1 MFLDYYKLKEQPFG
15 VTPDPRYLYLSPTHC
30 EALASLYC
38 GVEADR
44 GFVALIA
51 QPGMGKT
58 TLLLQLLERLRKSAC
73 VAFLFQTQC
82 GSQEFLRYLLAEMGI
97 ETCGH
102 DVVQMHKQ
110 LNDALVRLKHA
121 GRRFVLVIDEAQ
133 NLDDSVLETVRL
145 LSDFETPTAKLMQ
158 IILSGQPQLATKL
171 AGASLLQFRQRIAIL
186 SRLEPFGPEE
196 TDQYINHRLH
206 VAGYEGGPLFTSEA
220 RTMIAARSG
229 GIPRNINNLCF
240 NALALACA
248 MGRKKVD
255 GRIVLEVASDL
266 DFEALAR
273 ERNAPAQSLVPL
285 PQTQEAVKNSP
296 ALDFGSCNALG
307 IQEVA
312 HHGPPADPSPK
323 GFGPQAEAFGPQ
335 GGVLVRGIFNSFQEA
350 TALGGK
356 SRLGSGPL
364 RPAALAASLVLASL
378 FLFPSVRGLVGT
390 QLTKVFR
397 GVPLPVAKSPS
408 LNLSAPGPIIPAA
421 APAPKNAIA
430 EPAAP
435 GAAPPA
441 IEDVVI
447 EVKPGQTLW
456 QISLGHFGRS
466 DVRLVEEIL
475 ALNPRITDP
484 DHIETGQRIVL
495 PGETRTS
502 AEAHSVSLAEVE
514 PTTTARN

>member
-15 VTPDPRYLYLSPTHC
+15 VTPDPRYLYLSPTHR
-30 EALASLYC
+30 EALASLYY

-44 GFVALIA
+44 GFMALIA

-58 TLLLQLLERLRKSAC
+58 TLLLQLMERLRQSAC

-145 LSDFETPTAKLMQ
+145 LSDFETPTSKLMQ

-206 VAGYEGGPLFTSEA
+206 VAGYDGGSLFTSEA
-220 RTMIAARSG
+220 RAMIAARSG

-240 NALALACA
+240 NALTLACA
-248 MGRKKVD
+248 LGRRKVD
-255 GRIVLEVASDL
+255 GEAVLEAANDL
-266 DFEALAR
+266 DFEALAQV
-273 ERNAPAQSLVPL
+273 RNAPAQSLVPL
-285 PQTQEAVKNSP
+285 PQAQEAVKNSTSR
-296 ALDFGSCNALG
+296 DFGSFNPLR
-307 IQEVA
+307 IQEGA
-312 HHGPPADPSPK
+312 HHGPPPE
-323 GFGPQAEAFGPQ
+323 GFGPQ
-335 GGVLVRGIFNSFQEA
+335 GGVPELGFFHSFQQA
-350 TALGGK
+350 SALVGK
-356 SRLGSGPL
+356 SRLGPGPL
-364 RPAALAASLVLASL
+364 RPAALGASLVLASL

-390 QLTKVFR
+390 KLTKVFSA
-397 GVPLPVAKSPS
+397 GPLPVAKSSS
-408 LNLSAPGPIIPAA
+408 LNLSAPGPLIPAA
-421 APAPKNAIA
+421 APAPKFAIA

-435 GAAPPA
+435 GSAPPA
-441 IEDVVI
+441 IENIVT
-447 EVKPGQTLW
+447 EVKPGQTLS

-466 DVRLVEEIL
+466 DGKLVEEIL

-484 DHIETGQRIVL
+484 DHIETGQQIVL
-495 PGETRTS
+495 PAQTQTS
-502 AEAHSVSLAEVE
+502 AKAHSVGLAEVE
-514 PTTTARN
+514 STTSARN